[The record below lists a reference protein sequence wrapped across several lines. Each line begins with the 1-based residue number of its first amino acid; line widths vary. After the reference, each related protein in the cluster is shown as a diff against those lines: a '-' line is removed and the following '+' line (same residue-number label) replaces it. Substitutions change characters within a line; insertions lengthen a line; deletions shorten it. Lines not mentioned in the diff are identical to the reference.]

1 MIYALVTARGGS
13 KEIKNKNL
21 KRVGKLSLLEKSFK
35 TIKKSNFFDEIFC
48 SSNSSKILSITKRNK
63 VYPIRRPNVISR
75 DKSHSIEAVY
85 HFYEFLIEKKIKL
98 PEIVFLFQPTSPFI
112 KIETIKKMLKIYK
125 NYPKTGSIISV
136 YKVNN
141 KYNFIN
147 QRILNKK
154 SEVKFLFESKR
165 DKMVRRQEKPDVYV
179 HGNLFSFKLNQVL
192 RQKKITPKPLRAVK
206 LRSFYETIDIEKI
219 EDLNLAR
226 MIERSKK
233 I

>member
-1 MIYALVTARGGS
+1 
-13 KEIKNKNL
+13 
-21 KRVGKLSLLEKSFK
+21 
-35 TIKKSNFFDEIFC
+35 
-48 SSNSSKILSITKRNK
+48 
-63 VYPIRRPNVISR
+63 
-75 DKSHSIEAVY
+75 
-85 HFYEFLIEKKIKL
+85 
-98 PEIVFLFQPTSPFI
+98 
-112 KIETIKKMLKIYK
+112 MLKIYK

-206 LRSFYETIDIEKI
+206 LRSFYETIDIDTI

>member
-1 MIYALVTARGGS
+1 
-13 KEIKNKNL
+13 
-21 KRVGKLSLLEKSFK
+21 
-35 TIKKSNFFDEIFC
+35 
-48 SSNSSKILSITKRNK
+48 
-63 VYPIRRPNVISR
+63 
-75 DKSHSIEAVY
+75 
-85 HFYEFLIEKKIKL
+85 
-98 PEIVFLFQPTSPFI
+98 
-112 KIETIKKMLKIYK
+112 MLKIYK
-125 NYPKTGSIISV
+125 NYPKTSSIISV

-165 DKMVRRQEKPDVYV
+165 DKMVRRQENQMFM

-206 LRSFYETIDIEKI
+206 LRSFYETIDIDTI

-226 MIERSKK
+226 MIERNKK